1 MVRHSIGR
9 VGAIRSHLELAAV
22 KTGSQGGVS
31 GFGARR
37 RGLLTP
43 VVRQGPVSLVFS
55 VVLTILHPC
64 NCAYVKV

>member
-43 VVRQGPVSLVFS
+43 VVRLV
-55 VVLTILHPC
+55 PC
-64 NCAYVKV
+64 V